1 MRVCVY
7 GAGAIG
13 GYLAGKLARSGV
25 EVAVVARGPHL
36 AALQVDGLTVQA
48 GGEEFQV
55 RVEAAEDPLSMRPA
69 DYVVVAL
76 KAHQVAGAVDGI
88 RHLCGDGGA
97 VVTAANGVP
106 WWYTY
111 GLKGPFENRRVEA
124 VDPGGRIW
132 AGIGPERAI
141 GCVVWPAAEIVGP
154 GVIRHIA
161 SERFDLGEPTGERSE
176 RVQRLS
182 QAMIAAGLKAPVRP
196 RLRDD
201 IWTKLWGNCCFNP
214 VSALTGATLGDI
226 TADPELRALCRRVM
240 TEARGIGEA
249 MGARFLME
257 VEKRIDAAGATG
269 AHKTSML
276 QDLERGRPLEI
287 DALVTAVLEL
297 GRMAGLD
304 SPNLASVHALVT
316 ARARVLGLYGQA

>member
-25 EVAVVARGPHL
+25 PVSIVARGAHL
-36 AALQVDGLTVQA
+36 AAIRQHGLTVREKA
-48 GGEEFQV
+48 GAFRV
-55 RVEAAEDPLSMRPA
+55 RVEASDDPAALEPV
-69 DYVVVAL
+69 DYVIVAL
-76 KAHQVAGAVDGI
+76 KAHQVASAADGI
-88 RHLCGDGGA
+88 RSLCSADGA

-111 GLKGPFENRRVEA
+111 GLSGPYESRRIQS
-124 VDPGGRIW
+124 VDPGGIVWDR
-132 AGIGPERAI
+132 IGPERAI
-141 GCVVWPAAEIVGP
+141 GCVVWPAAEIAEP
-154 GVIRHIA
+154 GVVQHIA
-161 SERFDLGEPTGERSE
+161 SERFDLGEPQGDRSE
-176 RVQRLS
+176 RVVRLS

-214 VSALTGATLGDI
+214 ISALTGATLGQI
-226 TADPELRALCRRVM
+226 TGDPQLRSLCRRVM
-240 TEARGIGEA
+240 AEAEAIGEA
-249 MGARFLME
+249 MGARFLLDID
-257 VEKRIDAAGATG
+257 KRIDAAGSTG

-287 DALVTAVLEL
+287 DALVTAVIEL
-297 GRMAGLD
+297 GEMAGVAC
-304 SPNLASVHALVT
+304 PNLQSIQTLIA
-316 ARARVLGLYGQA
+316 ARARLLGLYP